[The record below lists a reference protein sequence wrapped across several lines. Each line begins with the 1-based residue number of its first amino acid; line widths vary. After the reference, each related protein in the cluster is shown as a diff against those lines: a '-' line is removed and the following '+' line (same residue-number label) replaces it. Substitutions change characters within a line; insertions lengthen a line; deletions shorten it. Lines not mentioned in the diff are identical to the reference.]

1 MSDSSD
7 GGLSRRE
14 RRERDRSE
22 SAAPEQSA
30 SPNSAEAIFGISS
43 DAEAPAPATREDRRP
58 TARVSNGSSASGR
71 SPQRRR
77 RRRWIWAVVILV
89 VIAAAV
95 GGALIAKKVYDQA
108 MVARGHLVA
117 AMPFAAEA
125 QRALLASD
133 PAAATSAA
141 QSFSTEARAA
151 AAATNGRIWSF
162 LADVPLPLFEN
173 LRAVDTVSDIA
184 VTLGEDVLV
193 PASTF
198 QFASLAPAG
207 GRIDLDA
214 LTTLAAQVESVA
226 VALDDA
232 RSDLD
237 AVDRGALID
246 QVLAGV
252 SDVDESL
259 TQVEDV
265 VGPARSILA
274 VLPEALGADQP
285 RNYLLMFLGNAEI
298 RAGGG
303 GPGSFILLR
312 AENGGLTIA
321 REAAATDFPIALP
334 EPIIPL
340 DPETEAVYSPVIGR
354 YIANLTGTPDFPTT
368 AALARGWWQSEFDDQ
383 IDGVIGIDP
392 VALSYLLRA
401 TGPLALPTG
410 ETLTP
415 DNAVAL
421 LLNEAYFEYPTGVES
436 NVFFAGA
443 AATVFSALTSGSPNP
458 VGLVDA
464 LSQAGEEGR
473 LKIWTADPE
482 EQALLGSSQLAGV
495 LPTDN
500 TDETAVGVFINDT
513 TGAKMDYYADAAVS
527 LSTDQCS
534 AEAEPSWTTT
544 LTFTNSITREDA
556 ADLPRYITGLIY
568 EPGDI
573 VSDFLVYSP
582 VGATIESW
590 TLDGKEYPATSRATH
605 LGRDVLRVALVT
617 GPVSASTLT
626 VTMNGAPGADADAY
640 GPASVRSTPMVRDTP
655 VTIDAPGCE

>member
-1 MSDSSD
+1 MSDSTNPRRT
-7 GGLSRRE
+7 RRE
-14 RRERDRSE
+14 QRQQSE
-22 SAAPEQSA
+22 AQTGSDQVAAP
-30 SPNSAEAIFGISS
+30 
-43 DAEAPAPATREDRRP
+43 
-58 TARVSNGSSASGR
+58 
-71 SPQRRR
+71 
-77 RRRWIWAVVILV
+77 RRRWWIWVIAVAIVLATLVAVGIWAAQRIM
-89 VIAAAV
+89 A
-95 GGALIAKKVYDQA
+95 QA
-108 MVARGHLVA
+108 EVARTHLTA
-117 AMPFAAEA
+117 AMPYAEDLQA
-125 QRALLASD
+125 ALLASD
-133 PAAATSAA
+133 A
-141 QSFSTEARAA
+141 QAA
-151 AAATNGRIWSF
+151 AAAAQAFSDEAAKAESATSGRLWEAASSIP
-162 LADVPLPLFEN
+162 VPNAEN
-173 LRAVDTVSDIA
+173 LRAVRLVTQIA
-184 VTLGEDVLV
+184 QSLGADVLT
-193 PASTF
+193 PASGLDLNALKPV
-198 QFASLAPAG
+198 Q
-207 GRIDLDA
+207 GRIDVATVQA
-214 LTTLAAQVESVA
+214 LSTKVNGMEDSVA
-226 VALDDA
+226 SSIESLADID
-232 RSDLD
+232 RS
-237 AVDRGALID
+237 ALIG
-246 QVLAGV
+246 QVDGGV
-252 SDVDESL
+252 SDLESTL
-259 TQVEDV
+259 ERLHGVLE
-265 VGPARSILA
+265 PAQGILS

-410 ETLTP
+410 EMLTP

-544 LTFTNSITREDA
+544 LTFTNSISREDA

-626 VTMNGAPGADADAY
+626 VTMKGAPGADADAY